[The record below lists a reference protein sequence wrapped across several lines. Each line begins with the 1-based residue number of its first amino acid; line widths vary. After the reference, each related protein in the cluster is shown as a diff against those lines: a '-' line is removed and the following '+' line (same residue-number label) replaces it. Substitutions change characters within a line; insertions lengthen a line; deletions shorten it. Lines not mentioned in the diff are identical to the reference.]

1 MFAALRTLAR
11 IPRPWAPPAPSL
23 MARGLLAPRP
33 VPLGASPF
41 AALLRNFHA
50 SPPSLVTLNQSTRRK
65 PKKRKVPPTSPL
77 LYQCP
82 QKKGVVSHVF
92 IMKPKKPNSAKRK
105 VARVKLS
112 NGESIHAYIPGEG
125 HNLQE
130 HSVVM
135 VRGGRAQDLP
145 GVRYKVI
152 RGVLDCGPVVNRVTS
167 RSRYGAKKPKQT

>member
-11 IPRPWAPPAPSL
+11 IQRPWALSPPSL
-23 MARGLLAPRP
+23 LARSLLPKPAA
-33 VPLGASPF
+33 ASPF

-50 SPPSLVTLNQSTRRK
+50 SSPALVTLNQSTRRK
-65 PKKRKVPPTSPL
+65 HTKKKKGMPKSPL
-77 LYQCP
+77 LDSCP

-112 NGESIHAYIPGEG
+112 NGNSLHAYIPGEG

-130 HSVVM
+130 HSVIM

-145 GVRYKVI
+145 GVR
-152 RGVLDCGPVVNRVTS
+152 
-167 RSRYGAKKPKQT
+167 